1 MIAYLNGV
9 NVLNGRKK
17 FRPFGGK
24 GKKAL
29 DKLKATGKKLN
40 DKRKAL
46 DKKIIAK
53 AKDLAK
59 KAGAGIKRFAQI
71 NKTIQEKALIFA
83 LEKNLMGMSSRL
95 KATYKVSP
103 QSVKA
108 LLKPMGNWEKLKKAI
123 NKGDKKAPAII
134 GEFRSMSNRSFNV
147 RNRMRAKSLKGM
159 PRIPKRPIRQ
169 AGETAEFFGKRL
181 ANYSRASNIYKTR
194 LKAFLTKG
202 RLSGD
207 EEAGEE
213 GTGAGA
219 GGQAE
224 QTAENV
230 KQGVSLIQKIMAFF
244 KKRKEDKKGDAETVQ
259 AMANSVDA
267 DPNIPKVDENG
278 KELPVPAEAK
288 EIDKVDKAT
297 GKEEK
302 TDGGGLMSNKPL
314 LIGGALALVVGGYLL
329 MKKK

>member
-9 NVLNGRKK
+9 NVLNGKKK

-83 LEKNLMGMSSRL
+83 LEKNLMGMASRL
-95 KATYKVSP
+95 KATYKTSP
-103 QSVKA
+103 QSVKT
-108 LLKPMGNWEKLKKAI
+108 LLKPMGDWEKLKKAI
-123 NKGDKKAPAII
+123 NKGDKKQPAII
-134 GEFRSMSNRSFNV
+134 GEYRTMSNRRFSV
-147 RNRMRAKSLKGM
+147 RNRMKAKSLREM
-159 PRIPKRPIRQ
+159 PKMPTRPIKE
-169 AGETAEFFGKRL
+169 ADESFNHFAKRL
-181 ANYSRASNIYKTR
+181 ANYSRAKNSYKVR
-194 LKAFLTKG
+194 LKEFLNKG

-278 KELPVPAEAK
+278 KVLPVPEEAK
-288 EIDKVDKAT
+288 EIDKVF
-297 GKEEK
+297 EESIA
-302 TDGGGLMSNKPL
+302 D
-314 LIGGALALVVGGYLL
+314 
-329 MKKK
+329 